1 LIYGKSDVEISK
13 QIDRVETVGIKGIK
27 KIIDVLLETRGVDF
41 SNYASSSFRRR
52 IARFIEIN
60 KIRDFDKFIESL
72 RENKSFGDNLIKEI
86 TVNVTEMF
94 RDPSF
99 WIALRQNILPQISTN
114 SEINIWHAACSTGE
128 EVYSMAILLHE
139 AGLLRKTKIVATD
152 LNSDVI
158 KIAKEGVYQLKN
170 QEVNTKNYEHFGGE
184 SKLSSYYEVIG
195 NNVQYDQQLTANV
208 DFMTHN
214 LSQDGPFSNFDL
226 IICRNVLIYF
236 NFELQ
241 EKVIKTFEK
250 SLSKGSFLGIGS
262 KESISWCKASRF
274 FKAEINEENIYKK
287 VTDIE
292 RLHHIIR

>member
-1 LIYGKSDVEISK
+1 M
-13 QIDRVETVGIKGIK
+13 ETVAVMDIK
-27 KIIDVLLETRGVDF
+27 KIVDVLLETRGVDF
-41 SNYASSSFRRR
+41 SNYAISSFRRR
-52 IARFIEIN
+52 ITRFIEIN
-60 KIRDFDKFIESL
+60 KIRDFEKFIETL
-72 RENKSFGDNLIKEI
+72 KENQSYGDSLIKEI

-99 WIALRQNILPQISTN
+99 WIVLRNNILPQFNANQPIK
-114 SEINIWHAACSTGE
+114 IWHAACSTGE
-128 EVYSMAILLHE
+128 EVYSMAILLQE
-139 AGLLRKTKIVATD
+139 EGLLNNAKIVATD

-158 KIAKEGVYQLKN
+158 KVAKEGIYQLKN
-170 QEVNTKNYEHFGGE
+170 QETNIKNYDHFGGK
-184 SKLSSYYEVIG
+184 SILSSYYEVIG
-195 NNVQYDQQLTANV
+195 NTAQYDRQLTANV

-241 EKVIKTFEK
+241 EKVIQVFEK

-274 FKAEINEENIYKK
+274 FEAESIEENIYKK
-287 VTDIE
+287 VMDK
-292 RLHHIIR
+292 